1 MAHATLS
8 ASASARWLACAGTLA
23 MCQGLPD
30 SSGDSARWGTAAH
43 ELAAK
48 CLETGND
55 AEFYRGALKHVEG
68 DQYKVDSR
76 MIDMVQ
82 VYLDI
87 VRGLVDA
94 TGGALFIEHRV
105 DYSDTLGVPDS
116 FGTADA
122 IIVCEDEI
130 IVIDLKTGQ
139 SAVTAEENTQLK
151 LYALGALE
159 EFGLAYDFNAAR
171 LIIVQPP
178 KSERPSEW
186 VTDVDALVEFGKQAA
201 VAGRQA
207 VNLIGKSV
215 DEIMDCLTP
224 GEHCSK
230 YYCRA
235 RATCP
240 KLRADVAQT
249 VFNSQPASPDDFANL
264 ESPEPVHA
272 GDLEWIAASL
282 SHVDMIED
290 WCKAVREEAYKRVL
304 AGEQVPGFKLVQG
317 RAGARAWADPEAAE
331 QMLKGM
337 RLKVEEMFDL
347 KLISPTTAEKLHKAG
362 KIGPRQ
368 WPKVEA
374 AITRADGKPVLAPES
389 DRRPALEIK
398 PVADGFDALDGAD
411 DLV

>member
-1 MAHATLS
+1 MAHAILS
-8 ASASARWLACAGTLA
+8 ASASHRWLACAGTLA

-48 CLETGND
+48 CLEKGND
-55 AEFYRGALKHVEG
+55 PEVYRGAVKHVEG
-68 DQYKVDSR
+68 SQYRVDDR
-76 MIDMVQ
+76 MIDMMR

-105 DYSDTLGVPDS
+105 DYSETLGVPDS

-122 IIVCEDEI
+122 VIVCPDEL

-139 SAVTAEENTQLK
+139 SAVDAEDNSQLK

-159 EFGLAYDFNAAR
+159 EFGLAYDFTTVR

-186 VTDVDALVEFGKQAA
+186 VTTVEELEAFGKQAA
-201 VAGRQA
+201 IAGQTA
-207 VNLIGKSV
+207 VSLIGKSV
-215 DEIMDCLTP
+215 DEIIDCLTP

-230 YYCRA
+230 YYCKA

-240 KLRADVAQT
+240 KLRADVAEA
-249 VFNSQPASPDDFANL
+249 VFDSLPASPDDFVNL
-264 ESPEPVHA
+264 ENPEPVHA
-272 GDLEWIAASL
+272 GDLEWLGAAMAK
-282 SHVDMIED
+282 VDMIED
-290 WCKAVREEAYKRVL
+290 WCKAVREEAFKRAL
-304 AGEQVPGFKLVQG
+304 AGEQVPGQKLVQG
-317 RAGARAWADPEAAE
+317 RAGARTWADPGAAE

-337 RLKVEEMFDL
+337 RLKVEEIYDL
-347 KLISPTTAEKLHKAG
+347 KLISPTTAEKLFKAG

-374 AITRADGKPVLAPES
+374 AITRAEGKPVLAPES

-411 DLV
+411 DLL